1 MGVEK
6 MKRFVLGLGCVAG
19 LLLAPS
25 IASAALALNMNGPAT
40 GTIPGTSIDAL
51 PAVGPGFFDLVFAGN
66 RIDDAS
72 APDNEGL
79 FAYDLILTVPQALQ
93 GKIKITGAERPTSDY
108 VLDVASGSQFSVATD
123 PNLTND
129 NKITVNVS
137 SNNDLADITNGK
149 KAARIN
155 YTIVDPTPF
164 MTAPQSALVFDPDA
178 TVFGSAS
185 ETFPFLQ
192 IPVALT
198 DTGVIGVPEPTSLS
212 LLGLAGLLALRR
224 RRAA

>member
-1 MGVEK
+1 M
-6 MKRFVLGLGCVAG
+6 R
-19 LLLAPS
+19 LAPS
-25 IASAALALNMNGPAT
+25 FASAALKLNMVGPAT
-40 GTIPGTSIDAL
+40 GTIPGTNIDAL
-51 PAVGPGFFDLVFAGN
+51 PVAGPGSLDLVFAGN

-93 GKIKITGAERPTSDY
+93 GKIKLTGADRPTTDY
-108 VLDVASGSQFSVATD
+108 VLDVPSGSQFAVPAD
-123 PNLTND
+123 PNLNND
-129 NKITVNVS
+129 NKLTVNVS

-149 KAARIN
+149 RAARIN
-155 YTIVDPTPF
+155 YTIVDPTAFAGPSGV
-164 MTAPQSALVFDPDA
+164 SAILFDQDA
-178 TVFGSAS
+178 SVFGSAS

-192 IPVALT
+192 IPVDLT
-198 DTGVIGVPEPTSLS
+198 DAGVIGTPEPTSLS